1 MADRAHPE
9 LTRTERRVLPLMA
22 LRLKIAAGRLGLHEK
37 TVQFHQRNIAR
48 KFGADDR
55 FGAVVLATR
64 AGWDIEIQPLRGTSP
79 ESEDRKS
86 VV

>member
-64 AGWDIEIQPLRGTSP
+64 AGWDIEIQPLRGSSP
-79 ESEDRKS
+79 ESEN
-86 VV
+86 